1 MQGKAGQRGDSGE
14 DGEGYGIANGR
25 YQGAGK
31 QRTGDDTDI
40 DVELAPAG
48 GLRGVAGRGAP
59 RHLREEQ
66 PDPAIAADAGDDRQQ
81 DEGRNR
87 PIRIRQRQPG
97 RAARHHQ
104 AKQHEQGAA

>member
-48 GLRGVAGRGAP
+48 GLRR
-59 RHLREEQ
+59 
-66 PDPAIAADAGDDRQQ
+66 AADTFKLPLDSDKTRLSSDISTTRHIAGKILA
-81 DEGRNR
+81 N
-87 PIRIRQRQPG
+87 
-97 RAARHHQ
+97 
-104 AKQHEQGAA
+104 